1 MIKFCCIVIL
11 FSHFGQ
17 GHPVRIFVVK
27 HWINIIHQRR
37 VNHDLCPN
45 FNVFWAAV
53 DIPSTREKWFSKY
66 VQSMWSLTT
75 ILQTLISLGGCMTS
89 FDFSIHVLFF
99 FFIQNVRKCKVS
111 LLFMLSNAE
120 PEIVPFVYII
130 ELVDVNRSVFIEKKV
145 AVEAGNWF
153 VFQNLMNF
161 EIVAVLFKS

>member
-1 MIKFCCIVIL
+1 MFKIYCNFIL

-53 DIPSTREKWFSKY
+53 DIPSTREKWFRKY
-66 VQSMWSLTT
+66 VQSMWST

-89 FDFSIHVLFF
+89 SDFSIHVLIIFL
-99 FFIQNVRKCKVS
+99 IQNVRKYKVC
-111 LLFMLSNAE
+111 LLFMLSHAE
-120 PEIVPFVYII
+120 PEIVPFFYII
-130 ELVDVNRSVFIEKKV
+130 ELVDVNRSDLIEKSSCRGWKLIC
-145 AVEAGNWF
+145 F
-153 VFQNLMNF
+153 
-161 EIVAVLFKS
+161 